1 MPVYTETLADGV
13 VSSELTP
20 VGFGDNGL
28 TDTSIIG
35 EDLPVGI
42 GSLLS
47 ERIVFS
53 LVLRL
58 AETPVLGDSFVIE
71 AVTPVV
77 AFQAGALVAELIKLH
92 GVLSTSS
99 RYSWTVE
106 EAFLVH
112 QLLLLAIPKSLTEG
126 FTIEDL
132 RTIAQAVTVLQ
143 RLALK
148 DSPIPIA
155 TYGLALVQAFA
166 LNESLANFFG
176 GELSDALEMA
186 VTIAITFQ
194 AVANPA
200 ETMTLADVLGNSL
213 LFSLQVEDDFEI
225 DDVQLLQMLYNG
237 DPLLDTISMS
247 AAYVDSGGNFTTWAI
262 NTRTGAVTEYQNFV
276 FNSITKMGNQ
286 YLGAN
291 SEGLWLLDGE
301 LDAAANIPT
310 RVKSGW
316 MQPSGSK
323 FTSFKAAYLGLRVR
337 DDARDFFLKL
347 HSGDGR
353 EYVYAVKPNNMQTTK
368 INMGKGLRSRYFS
381 FELVTTGAD
390 YDLDSLE
397 FVPLSSYRRV

>member
-1 MPVYTETLADGV
+1 M
-13 VSSELTP
+13 
-20 VGFGDNGL
+20 
-28 TDTSIIG
+28 
-35 EDLPVGI
+35 
-42 GSLLS
+42 
-47 ERIVFS
+47 
-53 LVLRL
+53 
-58 AETPVLGDSFVIE
+58 
-71 AVTPVV
+71 
-77 AFQAGALVAELIKLH
+77 
-92 GVLSTSS
+92 
-99 RYSWTVE
+99 
-106 EAFLVH
+106 
-112 QLLLLAIPKSLTEG
+112 
-126 FTIEDL
+126 
-132 RTIAQAVTVLQ
+132 
-143 RLALK
+143 
-148 DSPIPIA
+148 
-155 TYGLALVQAFA
+155 
-166 LNESLANFFG
+166 
-176 GELSDALEMA
+176 
-186 VTIAITFQ
+186 
-194 AVANPA
+194 
-200 ETMTLADVLGNSL
+200 
-213 LFSLQVEDDFEI
+213 
-225 DDVQLLQMLYNG
+225 
-237 DPLLDTISMS
+237 
-247 AAYVDSGGNFTTWAI
+247 
-262 NTRTGAVTEYQNFV
+262 